1 MGGPPLGCRLKFSYF
16 VGSWLTFSIYVV
28 VGKSQLIAEPPC
40 ARAWSSIPKRKWK
53 TVDTRN
59 LVMTSPYVPPY
70 VLAFFPGRG
79 K

>member
-1 MGGPPLGCRLKFSYF
+1 MS
-16 VGSWLTFSIYVV
+16 V
-28 VGKSQLIAEPPC
+28 VGKSQLIAEPPR

-53 TVDTRN
+53 TVDARN
-59 LVMTSPYVPPY
+59 LVMTSPYVSLY